1 MKRQDIDECL
11 EIVWHL
17 IESHGS
23 ACTENFKQHDEED
36 FGLEAL
42 NKLEKM
48 DLLKITDGNIELT
61 DDGMGK
67 AKQVVRCHRLA
78 ERLLS
83 DVLGMNPDEV
93 EKGACEFEHILAPE
107 LVESICTL
115 LGHPKLCP
123 HGTKIPPGECCLN
136 KHDSVSSAVIPLTKA
151 KVGENYKVAYIN
163 TSVDSRLE
171 KLLNFQ
177 ITPGVKLKVSQKYP
191 SYVIQGKNMQLAM
204 DQDVTEDI
212 FVWKNGQG
220 TI

>member
-17 IESHGS
+17 LESHGKANVDS
-23 ACTENFKQHDEED
+23 FKRHDEDD

-42 NKLEKM
+42 NKLEKIS
-48 DLLKITDGNIELT
+48 LLRITDGNIELT
-61 DDGMGK
+61 DDGQAK

-83 DVLGMNPDEV
+83 DVLGMKPDEV

-123 HGTKIPPGECCLN
+123 HGTSIPSGDCCQ
-136 KHDSVSSAVIPLTKA
+136 KKEDSVTSAVIPLTKA
-151 KVGENYKVAYIN
+151 KVGVSYKVAYIN
-163 TSVDSRLE
+163 TGINSRLE

-177 ITPGVKLKVSQKYP
+177 ITPGVKLKISQKYP

-204 DQDVTEDI
+204 DQDITEDI
-212 FVWKNGQG
+212 FVWKNGH
-220 TI
+220 